1 MGGRVANQN
10 RVVQKKWQGFICQ
23 RVNPPPGAPQRFG
36 RQKDTQAEADFQD
49 KTANRV
55 AELRSIFH

>member
-10 RVVQKKWQGFICQ
+10 RVVQKKWQGLTCQ
-23 RVNPPPGAPQRFG
+23 RVNPPQGAPQRFG
-36 RQKDTQAEADFQD
+36 MQKDTQAEAGFQD

-55 AELRSIFH
+55 VELRPIFH